1 MVRIRQQNWE
11 AVFRILYD
19 EVQDL
24 LRLELT
30 RSLLH
35 EELDWADRVKL
46 EDADHGWHDLI
57 RNVADP
63 LIRAHHDRK
72 VVALLI
78 HLIQESLECVSIVR
92 QQLFNVFE

>member
-1 MVRIRQQNWE
+1 MDAEYLDACRSIAVQNCEHLLLLLLSEMLSSIKLLMVRIRQQNWE

-35 EELDWADRVKL
+35 EELD
-46 EDADHGWHDLI
+46 
-57 RNVADP
+57 
-63 LIRAHHDRK
+63 
-72 VVALLI
+72 
-78 HLIQESLECVSIVR
+78 
-92 QQLFNVFE
+92 